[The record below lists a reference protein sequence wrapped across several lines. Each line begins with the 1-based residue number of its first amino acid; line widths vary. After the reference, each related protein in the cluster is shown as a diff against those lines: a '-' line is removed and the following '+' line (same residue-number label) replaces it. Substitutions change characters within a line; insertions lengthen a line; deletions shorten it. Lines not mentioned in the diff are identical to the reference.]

1 MIPRGFTCLSD
12 KRLQTARLGRLPH
25 STPRTGDPPLGPSCR
40 VTNRTLLCVSSAAT
54 IHKGI
59 LGLKLLHPNW
69 IAYFCHE
76 WNQNPRFVDDPP
88 GCENMT
94 NRAGMDDPTK
104 VVRVLASHGK
114 TGEQQE
120 IAYTSCRMI
129 GNGSFG
135 VVFQARLV
143 HYRPDGT
150 EVPSSDIP
158 EGQDNVAIKKV
169 LQDKRFK
176 VRIYCADAFRTASFK
191 LCVCCLIRM
200 SWICV
205 PSFTPAAKRYVTTC
219 SPSER

>member
-1 MIPRGFTCLSD
+1 M
-12 KRLQTARLGRLPH
+12 
-25 STPRTGDPPLGPSCR
+25 
-40 VTNRTLLCVSSAAT
+40 CVSSAAT

-59 LGLKLLHPNW
+59 LGLKLLHLNW

>member
-1 MIPRGFTCLSD
+1 MTH
-12 KRLQTARLGRLPH
+12 LGAK
-25 STPRTGDPPLGPSCR
+25 TT
-40 VTNRTLLCVSSAAT
+40 
-54 IHKGI
+54 
-59 LGLKLLHPNW
+59 
-69 IAYFCHE
+69 
-76 WNQNPRFVDDPP
+76 
-88 GCENMT
+88 T

-176 VRIYCADAFRTASFK
+176 VRIHCADAFRTASFK
-191 LCVCCLIRM
+191 LCACCLIRM

>member
-1 MIPRGFTCLSD
+1 
-12 KRLQTARLGRLPH
+12 
-25 STPRTGDPPLGPSCR
+25 
-40 VTNRTLLCVSSAAT
+40 
-54 IHKGI
+54 
-59 LGLKLLHPNW
+59 
-69 IAYFCHE
+69 
-76 WNQNPRFVDDPP
+76 
-88 GCENMT
+88 
-94 NRAGMDDPTK
+94 MDDPTK

-114 TGEQQE
+114 TGEQKE

-150 EVPSSDIP
+150 EVPSSEIP

-176 VRIYCADAFRTASFK
+176 VRTHRANICRTASFRS
-191 LCVCCLIRM
+191 CVCFLIRM

-205 PSFTPAAKRYVTTC
+205 PFFTPAARRYVTFC
-219 SPSER
+219 SPPER

>member
-1 MIPRGFTCLSD
+1 MTRPIAPLDPTHGRPSSRAVLPRY
-12 KRLQTARLGRLPH
+12 QQ
-25 STPRTGDPPLGPSCR
+25 DPF
-40 VTNRTLLCVSSAAT
+40 VCVERCP

-176 VRIYCADAFRTASFK
+176 VRIHCADAFRTASFK